1 MLAMKNTKGKL
12 RKQLIYSGIM
22 KNKIGINVAK
32 KVKDLHIENYKTLPE
47 KIRKIKINIKNT
59 LCLWIGKQYC

>member
-12 RKQLIYSGIM
+12 RKQLIYRGIM

-47 KIRKIKINIKNT
+47 KN
-59 LCLWIGKQYC
+59 